1 MGNLTK
7 RDKVSPG
14 ELARLQSDNELLR
27 LYRKIDALV
36 PVPNK
41 VIQFIGV
48 DTGEGSAHLARE
60 FSWLVASNENQRVL
74 LVDANPSEGAER
86 AFLRLPSTVAPAG
99 WQEIAELPAKGIHRY
114 EQTNLYVN
122 PFSVNGFSRERL
134 EAFIEKSR
142 AHFGLIVID
151 CGAVMDSQAE
161 LIVSPHI
168 DGTLLV
174 IEADHTPMD
183 VAEAVVDQ
191 VRSLNGNILG
201 VLFNNFREHIP
212 GLVDEILYGHS
223 GRR

>member
-1 MGNLTK
+1 MTQ
-7 RDKVSPG
+7 
-14 ELARLQSDNELLR
+14 LARIQADSELLR
-27 LYRKIDALV
+27 LYRKVDALV

-41 VIQFIGV
+41 VIQIIGV
-48 DTGEGSAHLARE
+48 DTGEGSAHMARE

-86 AFLRLPSTVAPAG
+86 AFLRLPHNISPAG

-151 CGAVMDSQAE
+151 CGAVMDSQAD
-161 LIVSPHI
+161 LIISPNI

-174 IEADHTPMD
+174 IEADRTPMEL
-183 VAEAVVDQ
+183 AEAVVEK
-191 VRSLNGNILG
+191 VRSLNGNLLG
-201 VLFNNFREHIP
+201 VVFNNYRNHIP
-212 GLVDEILYGHS
+212 GVIEDLLYGRS
-223 GRR
+223 PLNK